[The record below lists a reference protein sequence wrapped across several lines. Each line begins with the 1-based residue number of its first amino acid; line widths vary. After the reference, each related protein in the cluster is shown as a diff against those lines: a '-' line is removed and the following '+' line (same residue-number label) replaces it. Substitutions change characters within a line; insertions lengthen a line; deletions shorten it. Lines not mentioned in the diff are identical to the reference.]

1 MIFKKIEW
9 RLLFKLVLLFAV
21 LAAAAWFLV
30 NKNYVYVGV
39 LAAAIIFLM
48 YDIYRMLK
56 KAQDEVQEFVE
67 SIHYRDFSRFFNVKH
82 APAELQPLRQGFND
96 INSTFKVISKEKEVQ
111 YQYLQKILELVDTG
125 IISYETESGELNWM
139 NDTFKKMMDI
149 PYLKT
154 IHSLEKRDAVLYKEA
169 IAIRPGETKVVEI
182 TKENRQLK
190 ILLAATMF
198 QTEGKTNKVIAC
210 QNINEALD
218 ETEAKAWQKLLS
230 VMTHEIMNSVAP
242 ISSLAG
248 TLKNRLSKANA
259 FADAGNGNN
268 MDDLEL
274 GLETIQRRSEGLL
287 KFTETYRNLNK
298 ITTPNLKK
306 VYVRDLFESLH
317 SLMQP
322 TLDQK
327 KIEMEVILKDP
338 HLTAAVDINLIE
350 QVLINLVVNA
360 VEAVKE
366 KPNPRIMLSALHENH
381 KLLIKVS
388 DNGSGI
394 SPEVLDKIFIP
405 FFSTKK
411 SGSGIG
417 LSLCKQIM
425 LLHKG
430 NIQVQSREGEGTVF
444 SLLFTEL
451 Q

>member
-9 RLLFKLVLLFAV
+9 RLVFRLVLLFAA
-21 LAAAAWFLV
+21 LIAGAWLLV
-30 NKNYVYVGV
+30 NKNYTY
-39 LAAAIIFLM
+39 IIIPGIAVSYLM

-67 SIHYRDFSRFFNVKH
+67 SIHYRDFSRYFNVKH
-82 APAELQPLRQGFND
+82 APAELQPLRQGFNE

-139 NDTFKKMMDI
+139 NDTFKRMMDI

-154 IHSLEKRDAVLYKEA
+154 IHSLEKRDTGLYRETIDIK
-169 IAIRPGETKVVEI
+169 PGESKVTTI
-182 TKENRQLK
+182 IKENRQVK
-190 ILLAATMF
+190 ILLAATVF
-198 QTEGKTNKVIAC
+198 QTEGKNNKVIAF
-210 QNINEALD
+210 QNINEAVD
-218 ETEAKAWQKLLS
+218 ETEARAWQKLLS

-248 TLKNRLSKANA
+248 TLKNRLSAGKLPE
-259 FADAGNGNN
+259 ADHHN

-306 VYVRDLFESLH
+306 VFARDVFETLQN
-317 SLMQP
+317 LMQP

-327 KIEMEVILKDP
+327 EVEFEVILKDP
-338 HLTAAVDINLIE
+338 HLTITVDVNLIE

-360 VEAVKE
+360 MEAVKE
-366 KPNPRIMLSALHENH
+366 KENPKIHLSAAFENN
-381 KLLIKVS
+381 KTLIKVA
-388 DNGSGI
+388 DNGNGI
-394 SPEVLDKIFIP
+394 SAELLDKIFIP

-430 NIQVQSREGEGTVF
+430 SIQVYSKEGEGSVF
-444 SLLFTEL
+444 AL
-451 Q
+451 QF